1 MPESPSPERFKA
13 EMPEIPGVSSQLPH
27 KNRGSHPA
35 IRLIIGLLAVLLV
48 LFIAIRWVVR
58 PKNVDPPAPEAT
70 PQIEVPAPAPD
81 PSASLP
87 HATEAEPGIAVV
99 SELGKA
105 WSSKEFFFR
114 NRLTGENIPA
124 LLVRLPG
131 GSASQASGYWAFALK
146 APYGNC
152 QMEYVEDMA
161 KLKEVYGFA
170 TARHPMVGNPC
181 NHTLFDPT
189 RMASLPGNI
198 LVRGAIAQGSDLR
211 PPLGIE
217 VTVKGKN
224 ILAER
229 ME

>member
-13 EMPEIPGVSSQLPH
+13 EMPEIPGVSSQLPR
-27 KNRGSHPA
+27 KSPGSHPA

-87 HATEAEPGIAVV
+87 RATEAEPGIAVV
-99 SELGKA
+99 SELGKP
-105 WSSKEFFFR
+105 WTSKEFFFR

-131 GSASQASGYWAFALK
+131 GSGSQASGYWAFALK

-170 TARHPMVGNPC
+170 GAKHPMVGNPC

-217 VTVKGKN
+217 ITVKGKN
-224 ILAER
+224 ILAQR

>member
-1 MPESPSPERFKA
+1 MSEQPSPERFKA
-13 EMPEIPGVSSQLPH
+13 EMPDIPGVSAQLPR
-27 KNRGSHPA
+27 KPSGSHPA

-48 LFIAIRWVVR
+48 LFIAVRWVMR
-58 PKNVDPPAPEAT
+58 PRHIDPPTPELT
-70 PQIEVPAPAPD
+70 PQIEVPAAAPD
-81 PSASLP
+81 PNASLP
-87 HATEAEPGIAVV
+87 QATESDPGIAIV
-99 SELGKA
+99 SEMSKP

-114 NRLTGENIPA
+114 NRLTAENVPA
-124 LLVRLPG
+124 LLIRLPS
-131 GSASQASGYWAFALK
+131 GSASQGSGYWAFALK

-161 KLKEVYGFA
+161 KLREVYGFSGA
-170 TARHPMVGNPC
+170 KHPMVGNPC

-189 RMASLPGNI
+189 RMTSIPGGA

-217 VTVKGKN
+217 IAVKGKS
-224 ILAER
+224 ILAQR